1 MNQVIRFRSKELDL
15 SVEPTNPINAIPGAV
30 VLQWLQAQPELAQL
44 SEPSPEDWG
53 WYSHLDHAGR
63 TYMVGACIYPEP
75 SGEHECLIQFEKH
88 RTMLERISGRAK
100 IEAHDP
106 VVASVLSAVQRLA
119 VPGSVAVEHG
129 P

>member
-15 SVEPTNPINAIPGAV
+15 SVEPANPINPIPGAV
-30 VLQWLQAQPELAQL
+30 VLQWLQAQPELAEL

-63 TYMVGACIYPEP
+63 TYMVGACIYAAS
-75 SGEHECLIQFEKH
+75 SGEHECLVQFEKH
-88 RTMLERISGRAK
+88 RTMLERLLGRCK
-100 IEAHDP
+100 MDAHDA
-106 VVASVLSAVQRLA
+106 VVAAVLTAVQRLA
-119 VPGSVAVEHG
+119 VRGSVAVEHG